1 MVSKYNINNIDLLN
15 KKKTNPSSTS
25 NTNTNA
31 DTNANTN
38 TNTNQD
44 RNRNKSNLTFN
55 SNPNSQS
62 KTNNNTINKSIKVS
76 QTACIGLN
84 LSYDINDWIVVSQMN
99 VFCKVNK
106 NGMEL
111 KFKNFDSSK
120 LCSIKLVKS
129 ISKTNDTGNSNN
141 SSNTI
146 NSNVKDGFIIIVYNS
161 IIVFKYPLAMLS
173 GVIKKFINE
182 GKMSFVFKFEPSN
195 NFNIGSSNN
204 PDSHCIFI
212 YKSTLQILENFDKTL
227 NAYMTNKLDFKN
239 NNNQST
245 SNINNNSNNI
255 NTNNTSTQSLVSLKQ
270 TKINSL
276 FNKTKSISLMPSN
289 LATNTSIKSNPPI
302 KQNKLN
308 IMMKIIYKY
317 PAILQHILQYTPLK
331 TLNNIPLINKHF
343 KRVFEKSITKIEFFK
358 DTPQNMFHKILLK
371 YNTIQKLSFNYSK
384 NLNITNIRKFNFKLN
399 CIKEIN
405 LSLIKNLSVD
415 GLISLLKRVNNKTLE
430 KITIEQN
437 LFSSEIFDFLSYSNF
452 RVLKSVELTDIEM
465 KAVFRNCNAVR
476 KSELLRNYLNN
487 VLLSSCVVRDVKLI
501 IYLLEIRKKF
511 RLVKEIMVNVLNFS
525 YFSNCYVSNS
535 SVSGINEKSNDD
547 CKISD
552 DNNENIIDTEESIN
566 NDLNVSLAIKND
578 SSNDNNDDEDN
589 TYKYLAFKFLNKNL
603 NIDFSL
609 LTILEINMLVIENS
623 ESIKILQTA
632 VNLKQL
638 AIREIVI
645 FGFTDK
651 KHQEQITELNM
662 PQNTSTIEI
671 KKDNPYLLLQRT
683 YTTILKEDNISLEY
697 YNQHMLIN
705 NNDNNLFEELID
717 SFNLILNKFK
727 LLEKIELGSFCN
739 NHIVKILSF
748 MKQLKEIK
756 IYSNEIDDENV
767 FSILNNCNL
776 LTKLDLI
783 NSYNISSLPFTSL
796 SKEFIKQMI
805 LKELCL
811 TVRNKDFFLIYNCFK
826 SRNDVKITN
835 QLNNNSNM

>member
-430 KITIEQN
+430 RITIEQN

-525 YFSNCYVSNS
+525 YFSN
-535 SVSGINEKSNDD
+535 
-547 CKISD
+547 
-552 DNNENIIDTEESIN
+552 
-566 NDLNVSLAIKND
+566 
-578 SSNDNNDDEDN
+578 DNNDDEDN

-645 FGFTDK
+645 FGFIDK